1 MMTYQTLSVELV
13 LEMLKGQ
20 RVAQDIN
27 WMLSVLEE
35 THPSAK
41 LLTVIHLTL
50 DLALLDLSRKRRGVA
65 RPDERPQ
72 SGLNE

>member
-1 MMTYQTLSVELV
+1 MYQALPVELV

-50 DLALLDLSRKRRGVA
+50 DLALLDLSRERRGVA
-65 RPDERPQ
+65 RPDERPH